1 MRSLECS
8 LQKWDY
14 MNEHKAVV
22 GNAKYIQIKSKYHL
36 DTVC

>member
-14 MNEHKAVV
+14 MNKHKTVV
-22 GNAKYIQIKSKYHL
+22 DNAKYIQIKSKYH
-36 DTVC
+36 